1 MYAKRERVCAKSVE
15 VYGER
20 GSPKS
25 VEVCAER
32 ERERERERELL
43 LLFMTKCF
51 YNSQFEASFWRTNE
65 GERREKCEHTHRPRR
80 LHGLVGSRDA
90 QAIIPLRRCR

>member
-20 GSPKS
+20 ESPKS

-32 ERERERERELL
+32 ERERERE
-43 LLFMTKCF
+43 KCIVRG
-51 YNSQFEASFWRTNE
+51 S
-65 GERREKCEHTHRPRR
+65 
-80 LHGLVGSRDA
+80 LVSTT
-90 QAIIPLRRCR
+90 IS

>member
-20 GSPKS
+20 ESPKS

-32 ERERERERELL
+32 ERERE
-43 LLFMTKCF
+43 KCIVRG
-51 YNSQFEASFWRTNE
+51 N
-65 GERREKCEHTHRPRR
+65 GH
-80 LHGLVGSRDA
+80 
-90 QAIIPLRRCR
+90 